1 MRKTLSLK
9 TRHFRR
15 ENEMNYKQYV
25 EFLNAIE
32 KLKCNTRHC
41 WTTSGRQESVAE
53 HSWRLAVM
61 AMLCRDEYPNLDI
74 DKVIKMCLIH
84 DLGEAI
90 TGDIPAFWKTEA
102 HEAEEENAIVTLLNM
117 LPDGTASELG
127 ELFNEMSAMES
138 DEARLY
144 KALDNLEALIA
155 HNESDI
161 STWLPREYEDNLTY
175 GQKNCEFSE
184 WTMGLKKFI
193 KSQSIEKMER
203 EKSKNG

>member
-1 MRKTLSLK
+1 MRKTLYLK
-9 TRHFRR
+9 TRHFHR

-61 AMLCRDEYPNLDI
+61 AMLCRDEYLNLDI

-90 TGDIPAFWKTEA
+90 TGDIPAFLKTDA

-117 LPDGTASELG
+117 LPDGTAAELG

>member
-1 MRKTLSLK
+1 
-9 TRHFRR
+9 
-15 ENEMNYKQYV
+15 MNYKQYV

-90 TGDIPAFWKTEA
+90 TGDIPAFLKTDA

>member
-90 TGDIPAFWKTEA
+90 TGDIPAFLKTDA

>member
-1 MRKTLSLK
+1 
-9 TRHFRR
+9 
-15 ENEMNYKQYV
+15 MNYKQYV

-90 TGDIPAFWKTEA
+90 TGDIPAFWKTEV

-117 LPDGTASELG
+117 LPDDSAGELG
-127 ELFNEMSAMES
+127 ALFDEMSAMES

-203 EKSKNG
+203 EKRKNG